1 LKPPLFGGQL
11 TSEHF
16 YLKEDAI
23 MSLKRI
29 LVILGMDF
37 PDLKFSPMIPDS
49 ISLMLHFMSERDTF
63 FCIYSMVQES
73 VKDHRYF
80 TFSPTDC
87 NVFILTFKDVL
98 KKVVPR
104 LYQHMKKKINLDIK
118 LLCEEWFSHLFLHDL
133 PFRTVLRTFDT
144 FLNEGARVLYRI
156 ALGLLSAKEASLLT
170 AKDADTFV
178 NIIKQ
183 SASQLYNDD
192 AFLKSCFK
200 ISLHPDKVSK
210 YKSKNKVKSRL
221 EDSHYPHHIYY
232 RPKVST
238 PSSIISEDLFEIIY
252 EWIPMRYRITDPVLL
267 YTSTTEGFSL
277 KRFLKKMEDHE
288 PTLLFLKSAEGHAFG
303 AYISSKW
310 RVTGKFSFTGT
321 RETFL
326 FQLMPRM
333 KKWGWTEGAME
344 SFLSVEPTSI
354 SIGGGGS
361 GVGLYIDEDWMG
373 SSGECDTFK
382 NDPLNEDKSDRFEC
396 VCVEVWGFQ

>member
-1 LKPPLFGGQL
+1 
-11 TSEHF
+11 
-16 YLKEDAI
+16 

-37 PDLKFSPMIPDS
+37 PDLKFSPMIPDA
-49 ISLMLHFMSERDTF
+49 ISLMLHFMCERDSF
-63 FCIYSMVQES
+63 FCIYAMVQES
-73 VKDHRYF
+73 QKDHRYI

-87 NVFILTFKDVL
+87 NVNHLTFKDVL

-104 LYQHMKKKINLDIK
+104 LYQHMKKKLNLDIK
-118 LLCEEWFSHLFLHDL
+118 QLSESWFNHLFLHDL
-133 PFRTVLRTFDT
+133 PFRTVLRVFDT
-144 FLNEGARVLYRI
+144 FLNEGYRVLYRI
-156 ALGLLSAKEASLLT
+156 ALGLLSSKEASLLT
-170 AKDADTFV
+170 AKDADSLV

-210 YKSKNKVKSRL
+210 IKSKNRTKGRM
-221 EDSHYPHHIYY
+221 EDCHYPHHIYY
-232 RPKVST
+232 RPKVSA
-238 PSSIISEDLFEIIY
+238 PSSIISTDLFEIIY

-277 KRFLKKMEDHE
+277 KRFLKKMDDHE
-288 PTLLFLKSAEGHAFG
+288 PTLLFIKTAEGNAFG
-303 AYISSKW
+303 AYVSAKW
-310 RVTGKFSFTGT
+310 KITGQFSFTGT

-326 FQLMPRM
+326 FQLMPRL
-333 KKWGWTEGAME
+333 KKWGWIEGSVE
-344 SFLSVEPTSI
+344 SFLSVEPSSF
-354 SIGGGGS
+354 SIGSGGS
-361 GVGLYIDEDWMG
+361 GVGLFIDEDWNG

-382 NDPLNEDKSDRFEC
+382 NDPLNEDHSDKFEC